1 MTIKAADLI
10 EALKARWLLVA
21 AIAGVLFAIV
31 AGIALVQPRQYL
43 ATSSLLLDLSQTDP
57 TDSSTQQQ
65 QGRVETDSIIATQVD
80 LIKSAKVTDAVAK
93 AAGFVD
99 QVPADLPPEARL
111 QQAAARVRAGLT
123 VTTGRQSN
131 VLQIQFLDPDPAV
144 AAKVANLAAQIYMRE
159 QVSLRASAAQGSAE
173 WFEARTADVRRRY
186 EIAQKKL
193 SDFQRA
199 HDIIGMNRMD
209 LEAEKLK
216 NLSAYLVQAQADAAA
231 AHSKSGSAAVPE
243 VATSLVV
250 QNIQEAIA
258 TQAAK
263 VADLGKSLGP
273 NHPQMI
279 AAKAQLSEL
288 QGHLREARGV
298 QASSMTANSS
308 AASRRE
314 GELRA
319 EMAAQED
326 RMIRMSG
333 VQDQLMVMQRDVEAA
348 RQTYDTVRQRFNEAA
363 LKSQISQPNAS
374 LLDQATVPLLP
385 ARPSLPLWFAAGIA
399 LGLLAGIATVVLS
412 EILRPRVRTANG
424 LAASTEVEV
433 IADLSP
439 KSRPV
444 EGLFMPRQE
453 AA

>member
-21 AIAGVLFAIV
+21 AITGALFVVI

-43 ATSSLLLDLSQTDP
+43 GASSLLLDLSQTDP
-57 TDSSTQQQ
+57 TDSTQQQ

-144 AAKVANLAAQIYMRE
+144 AARVANFAAQIYMRE

-186 EIAQKKL
+186 EVAQKKL

-231 AHSKSGSAAVPE
+231 AHSKSGSGAVPE

-250 QNIQEAIA
+250 QNIQ
-258 TQAAK
+258 
-263 VADLGKSLGP
+263 
-273 NHPQMI
+273 
-279 AAKAQLSEL
+279 
-288 QGHLREARGV
+288 EARGV

-314 GELRA
+314 AELRG
-319 EMAAQED
+319 EMGAQED

-374 LLDQATVPLLP
+374 LLDQATVPLFP
-385 ARPSLPLWFAAGIA
+385 ARPSLPLWFVAGIA
-399 LGLLAGIATVVLS
+399 LGLLAGVAAVVLS
-412 EILRPRVRTANG
+412 EILRPRVRTVNG

>member
-1 MTIKAADLI
+1 MTIKAADLV

-21 AIAGVLFAIV
+21 AIAGALFALI

-57 TDSSTQQQ
+57 TDSTQQQ
-65 QGRVETDSIIATQVD
+65 QGRIETDSIIATQVD
-80 LIKSAKVTDAVAK
+80 LIKSAKVINLVAQR
-93 AAGFVD
+93 AGFVD
-99 QVPADLPPEARL
+99 ATPADLPPEARL

-131 VLQIQFLDPDPAV
+131 VLQIQFLDPDPVV
-144 AAKVANLAAQIYMRE
+144 AARVANLAAAIYMRE
-159 QVSLRASAAQGSAE
+159 QVSLRASAAQGSAQ

-186 EIAQKKL
+186 EVAQKKL

-216 NLSAYLVQAQADAAA
+216 NLSAHLVQAQADAAA
-231 AHSKSGSAAVPE
+231 AHSKSGSAAVPA

-250 QNIQEAIA
+250 QNIEEAVA
-258 TQAAK
+258 TQAGK
-263 VADLGKSLGP
+263 VAELAKTLGP
-273 NHPQMI
+273 NHPQMT
-279 AAKAQLSEL
+279 AAKAEL
-288 QGHLREARGV
+288 GELRSSLQAARAN

-314 GELRA
+314 AELRG

-374 LLDQATVPLLP
+374 SLDEASVPLFP
-385 ARPSLPLWFAAGIA
+385 ARPSLPLWFVAGIA
-399 LGLLAGIATVVLS
+399 LGLLAGIATVVLG

-444 EGLFMPRQE
+444 GGWFVPREE